1 VEAIVPRASGRLDL
15 IVARQ
20 PPEARGEVAPALQ
33 ALGRA
38 RGWWDD
44 LGHAG
49 PNADAL
55 VPGGFAAARSESSD
69 REALV
74 ANQQGGFSVRCP
86 ACGAVITRGFSLAVE
101 AHRRGGERVVV
112 CPACGAV
119 HDLVAADVRPPAA
132 FTRFALH
139 LMDVMSAEIQPDALA
154 EIVAVLG
161 SVVVIGR
168 RVG

>member
-1 VEAIVPRASGRLDL
+1 MPRASGRLDL

-20 PPEARGEVAPALQ
+20 PPEAGAEVADALE

-38 RGWWDD
+38 RGWWDEH
-44 LGHAG
+44 GHAG
-49 PNADAL
+49 PHADAL
-55 VPGGFAAARSESSD
+55 VPGGFVAARAQATA

-86 ACGAVITRGFSLAVE
+86 ACAAPVARAFGLAVE
-101 AHRRGGERVVV
+101 AHRHGGERSFV
-112 CPACGAV
+112 CPACAAT

-139 LMDVMSAEIQPDALA
+139 LMDVMSAEIRPDALA
-154 EIVAVLG
+154 AIGAVLG

>member
-1 VEAIVPRASGRLDL
+1 MPRASGRLDL

-20 PPEARGEVAPALQ
+20 PPEAGPEVADALE

-38 RGWWDD
+38 RGWWDGQ
-44 LGHAG
+44 GHAG
-49 PNADAL
+49 ARADAL
-55 VPGGFAAARSESSD
+55 VPGGFVAARTESLA

-74 ANQQGGFSVRCP
+74 ANQQGGFVVRCP
-86 ACGAVITRGFSLAVE
+86 ACAAPVARAYGLAVE
-101 AHRRGGERVVV
+101 AHRRGGARAFV
-112 CPACGAV
+112 CPACAAV
-119 HDLVAADVRPPAA
+119 HDLIAADVRPPAA

-139 LMDVMSAEIQPDALA
+139 LMDVMSAEIRPDALA
-154 EIVAVLG
+154 DLAAVLG